1 MKLFP
6 CLSILLFI
14 GSSCSDFSQ
23 PSGDQRRP
31 PRTSAQA
38 TIGVDPPAPADH
50 NGDEDNSVNP
60 VSAGSTGSAT
70 GTKSQTTTG
79 TSTNTSSGNGIAT
92 GTNTGV
98 GTNTGPKVVEFR
110 IKEGTGS
117 GPWNTRDTMVT
128 VRVGDTLKIVNDDM
142 TVHRLHT
149 GGAPC
154 PHQPGN
160 GLQKGQEYSCEIR
173 SPLEVGPGAPAT
185 YDHNQGTAASFFLR
199 AVK

>member
-1 MKLFP
+1 MKLFA
-6 CLSILLFI
+6 CLAILLFI

-31 PRTSAQA
+31 QRTYTQISSANESDS
-38 TIGVDPPAPADH
+38 TVDQSD
-50 NGDEDNSVNP
+50 
-60 VSAGSTGSAT
+60 GSDDSDSTRPTTSTAVAT
-70 GTKSQTTTG
+70 GTRSQTTTG
-79 TSTNTSSGNGIAT
+79 TSTSTSSSNSIATNTSTGSGT
-92 GTNTGV
+92 S
-98 GTNTGPKVVEFR
+98 TGPKVVEFR

-128 VRVGDTLKIVNDDM
+128 VRVGDTLKIVNDDT

-160 GLQKGQEYSCEIR
+160 GLQRGQEYTCEIR

-185 YDHNQGTAASFFLR
+185 YDHNQGTSASFFLR

>member
-1 MKLFP
+1 MKLFA
-6 CLSILLFI
+6 CLSMLLFI
-14 GSSCSDFSQ
+14 GNSCSDFSQ

-31 PRTSAQA
+31 QRTSAQA
-38 TIGVDPPAPADH
+38 TREVDPSPPTDH
-50 NGDEDNSVNP
+50 NDDDDNSVTT
-60 VSAGSTGSAT
+60 VSSTGTGSAT

-79 TSTNTSSGNGIAT
+79 SSTSTSVTNGIAT
-92 GTNTGV
+92 GTSTGA
-98 GTNTGPKVVEFR
+98 GTSTGPKVVEFR

-128 VRVGDTLKIVNDDM
+128 VRIGDTLKIVNDDT

-160 GLQKGQEYSCEIR
+160 GLQRGQEYTCEIR

-185 YDHNQGTAASFFLR
+185 YDHNQGTSASFFLR